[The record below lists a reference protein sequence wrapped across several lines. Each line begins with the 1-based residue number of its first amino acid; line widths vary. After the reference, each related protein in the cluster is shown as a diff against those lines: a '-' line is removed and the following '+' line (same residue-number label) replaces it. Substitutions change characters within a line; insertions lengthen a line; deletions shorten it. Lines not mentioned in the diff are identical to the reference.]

1 MIYNLP
7 RAKKKGE
14 IWFINDR
21 YFTDLIRITESVNFI
36 SNGTNFTSITIK
48 IDPVG
53 EDYIK
58 YDNTIVCNILVTKI
72 SNGTYT
78 IDPRWTN
85 SAYRTITLASPATG
99 DLLTW
104 LQANAVKQ

>member
-14 IWFINDR
+14 TWVINN
-21 YFTDLIRITESVNFI
+21 YFTDLATITESVNFI

-48 IDPVG
+48 IAPVG
-53 EDYIK
+53 ESYIK
-58 YDNTIVCNILVTKI
+58 YDNTIVCNLQVGK
-72 SNGTYT
+72 NPDGTYG
-78 IDPRWTN
+78 INPIWTN
-85 SAYRTITLASPATG
+85 SSYCTITLASPATG